1 MNFSTGPF
9 KPSQSHPKSRSSR
22 RGLILR
28 RKQILLRAEVQYA
41 RISLKGVD
49 CTFWPRFG
57 CLRGKTNS
65 FTHTVIAW
73 WRQRRVNILSAC
85 NHNHNSSH
93 LVVVVVVVV
102 VVVMERG
109 GGGRGDQVWAK
120 TLGVQTRENKLNFL
134 TEHPRLFHM
143 GFL

>member
-1 MNFSTGPF
+1 MQGT
-9 KPSQSHPKSRSSR
+9 
-22 RGLILR
+22 
-28 RKQILLRAEVQYA
+28 
-41 RISLKGVD
+41 RISLKSVD

-57 CLRGKTNS
+57 CSGGKTNT

-102 VVVMERG
+102 MVMEG
-109 GGGRGDQVWAK
+109 GGGGGGG
-120 TLGVQTRENKLNFL
+120 GVIMLEPSL
-134 TEHPRLFHM
+134 
-143 GFL
+143 

>member
-1 MNFSTGPF
+1 MQGT
-9 KPSQSHPKSRSSR
+9 
-22 RGLILR
+22 
-28 RKQILLRAEVQYA
+28 

-57 CLRGKTNS
+57 CSEGKTNT
-65 FTHTVIAW
+65 FTHTIIAW

-102 VVVMERG
+102 MVMEG
-109 GGGRGDQVWAK
+109 GGGGGGVIM
-120 TLGVQTRENKLNFL
+120 LG
-134 TEHPRLFHM
+134 PRL
-143 GFL
+143 

>member
-9 KPSQSHPKSRSSR
+9 KPSQSHPKPRSSR

-57 CLRGKTNS
+57 CLGGKTNS

-93 LVVVVVVVV
+93 FGSGS
-102 VVVMERG
+102 G
-109 GGGRGDQVWAK
+109 GGGGGGNGKGRG
-120 TLGVQTRENKLNFL
+120 RE
-134 TEHPRLFHM
+134 
-143 GFL
+143 G